1 MRKAVKRAREAI
13 DEGAADRDQ
22 LVKNAVSLVN
32 RAKSRQV
39 IHPGT
44 ANRLVSRLMG
54 RSGARVGGG

>member
-1 MRKAVKRAREAI
+1 MRKAVKRAREAVE
-13 DEGAADRDQ
+13 EGAEDRDQ

-44 ANRLVSRLMG
+44 ASRLVSRLMG
-54 RSGARVGGG
+54 RPNA